1 MSGLEKRK
9 ASSRNGDLAMQA
21 KDGHE
26 LDSDDMFRLRRRQ
39 SNGDEVSELKI
50 RYTGRAVEN
59 HSIELRTFA
68 PSLLG
73 VADAVDRYKALC
85 CPDSDLQIRVTS
97 TEPGSFIVTLHLLVG
112 AAVSI
117 GTGMGW
123 DNVANISNVADGILT
138 ILKIFKRRF
147 QESGA
152 VSPLPHEVVKETDTD
167 VELKIGKAKLRVKRH
182 TYEASCDGKLA
193 HALGDAAK
201 PATEHGYGDVVF
213 SHGKHPD
220 DMVDINAEVSSAMS
234 KAVMEQAELPPEV
247 GERLLKI
254 DTIQMNSQKWR
265 LTGDDG
271 TNWWFIADTVFLN
284 EFHDGNYVYHPGD
297 MLQAQTEVRKCLQDG
312 DTKVVSRRVLV
323 VKRIISSK
331 GSVHPIQPQFD
342 LDI

>member
-1 MSGLEKRK
+1 MSGLEKCETP
-9 ASSRNGDLAMQA
+9 SGNGDTTAQP
-21 KDGHE
+21 KDGDE
-26 LDSDDMFRLRRRQ
+26 LDSGDMFMRRERQ
-39 SNGDEVSELKI
+39 SNKDDVSELKV
-50 RYTGRAVEN
+50 RYTGRAVED
-59 HSIELRTFA
+59 HSIELRAFA

-97 TEPGSFIVTLHLLVG
+97 TAPGSFIVTLQLLAAAG
-112 AAVSI
+112 ASI

-123 DNVANISNVADGILT
+123 DTIANASNVADGILT
-138 ILKIFKRRF
+138 ILKIFKARF
-147 QESGA
+147 HESGS
-152 VSPLPHEVVKETDTD
+152 VSPLPNEVVKETETD
-167 VELKIGKAKLRVKRH
+167 VGLSVGTAKFWVKRH
-182 TYEASCDGKLA
+182 TYKASCDGKLA
-193 HALGDAAK
+193 HALGDATK
-201 PATEHGYGDVVF
+201 PATEHGYGDVMF
-213 SHGKHPD
+213 SNDSRSSDTVG
-220 DMVDINAEVSSAMS
+220 VNSEVSSAMCN
-234 KAVMEQAELPPEV
+234 AVMELADLPPEV
-247 GERLLKI
+247 GERILKI
-254 DTIQMNSQKWR
+254 DTIQMNSQKWK

-312 DTKVVSRRVLV
+312 DTKVVSRRVLL